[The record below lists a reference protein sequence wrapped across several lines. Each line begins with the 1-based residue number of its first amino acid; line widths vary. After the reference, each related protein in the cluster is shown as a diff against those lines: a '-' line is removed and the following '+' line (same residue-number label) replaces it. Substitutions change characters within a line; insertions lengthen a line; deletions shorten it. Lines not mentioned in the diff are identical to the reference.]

1 MSCHSS
7 YDVADLQTVN
17 QATTVSRVKF
27 IIKYYLELL
36 CFNPVTPMSHHEQ
49 VAPLL
54 PLSTIPAN
62 HEDFQT
68 AFLIPIQTYGRRD
81 IVWAKTSCLSYDKP
95 ISGSRVM
102 Q

>member
-36 CFNPVTPMSHHEQ
+36 CFNPVTPMSHHEEEF
-49 VAPLL
+49 LL
-54 PLSTIPAN
+54 TIKLS
-62 HEDFQT
+62 
-68 AFLIPIQTYGRRD
+68 IQYQP
-81 IVWAKTSCLSYDKP
+81 DKWWE
-95 ISGSRVM
+95 
-102 Q
+102 

>member
-27 IIKYYLELL
+27 IIQYYLELL

-49 VAPLL
+49 VAPPL
-54 PLSTIPAN
+54 PSPSPSQP
-62 HEDFQT
+62 FQQ
-68 AFLIPIQTYGRRD
+68 IM
-81 IVWAKTSCLSYDKP
+81 K
-95 ISGSRVM
+95 ISR
-102 Q
+102 QLF